1 MATYPDR
8 SGVIDSYVEKLGHE
22 IARCNGLESRIK
34 TTVRGGVSKRPTRI
48 GK

>member
-8 SGVIDSYVEKLGHE
+8 SGVIDSYVEKLGNE
-22 IARCNGLESRIK
+22 ITRRNGLESRIK
-34 TTVRGGVSKRPTRI
+34 TAVRSGISKRPTRI